1 MCYNGTTYTRKGKN
15 NMADDLNLQKNIEN
29 HLDLLP
35 AYIKEWYR
43 TKMIAGRSV
52 FPADAGVIPFK
63 MVWIHSFTCFSRTCG
78 GDPGAVSILVILAGF
93 FPHMRGWSWF
103 IEHKNEPN
111 AVFPAYAGVIPIQR
125 IKTIAFYCFSRIRG
139 GYPEIT
145 CHLSFKFSFFPHTR
159 GWSWSRL
166 GA

>member
-1 MCYNGTTYTRKGKN
+1 MILSWIQELNWLSCLFFPQTRGWSCRHIYK
-15 NMADDLNLQKNIEN
+15 
-29 HLDLLP
+29 LDNP
-35 AYIKEWYR
+35 
-43 TKMIAGRSV
+43 SV
-52 FPADAGVIPFK
+52 FPAYAGVIPFK